1 MNVFEHARNV
11 KNTTSRT
18 DHDKP
23 NCVYFSHNLKTLK
36 IRLFSLE
43 KYGQNTLF
51 SALFTEYC
59 KNVYGLLISVFLPSG
74 TLHKINAYFV
84 YNSRIISVI
93 SLYYAYLL

>member
-1 MNVFEHARNV
+1 MKVFKHARIV
-11 KNTTSRT
+11 ENTVFRT

-23 NCVYFSHNLKTLK
+23 NCVYFSHNLKTPK
-36 IRLFSLE
+36 IRLFLLK

-51 SALFTEYC
+51 SALLTEYC
-59 KNVYGLLISVFLPSG
+59 KFVFGLLISAFLPSG